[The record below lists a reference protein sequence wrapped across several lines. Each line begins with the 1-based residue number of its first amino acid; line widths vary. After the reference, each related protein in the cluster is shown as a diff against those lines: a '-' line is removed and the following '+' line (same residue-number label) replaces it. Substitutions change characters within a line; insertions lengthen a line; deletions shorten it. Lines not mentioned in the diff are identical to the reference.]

1 MTTQDNAIPGRY
13 TVGCVD
19 NESGGYLVH
28 PDVYLTAQ
36 QVRERLEAY
45 LREPQPHWCGFSVIP
60 TIPLHLEE
68 GLEDEVILRT
78 PPELEAAN

>member
-1 MTTQDNAIPGRY
+1 MKTPDFSIPGRY

-19 NESGGYLVH
+19 NESGGYLAH
-28 PDVYLTAQ
+28 PEVYLTAQ
-36 QVRERLEAY
+36 QVREQLEAY

-68 GLEDEVILRT
+68 GLEDEVTRRT
-78 PPELEAAN
+78 EPE